1 MRRIR
6 GRTLLAAAV
15 TVAVTTGVGYAAI
28 PSSNG
33 AVNGCYERI
42 TGILRVIDTD
52 AGKRCKS
59 FETPLAWNVQGPSG
73 APGATGPK
81 GDTGAKGEQ
90 GDPGAPGPTYSA
102 GSGLE
107 LAGTE
112 FRLGFDPATQAELD
126 AANAARAALQQQ
138 VGQLATQG
146 QQQASHIAELQS
158 DVAALESALAALRAQ
173 VGQLTAGISVTG
185 SSVSLDR
192 PLVVQG
198 TVRAHAFLTP

>member
-33 AVNGCYERI
+33 AVNGCYEKV

-52 AGKRCKS
+52 TGKTCKS
-59 FETPLAWNVQGPSG
+59 FEKPITWGIQGPSG
-73 APGATGPK
+73 PAGATGPK
-81 GDTGAKGEQ
+81 GDTCAKGEQ
-90 GDPGAPGPTYSA
+90 GDPGAPAPTYSA

-107 LAGTE
+107 LSGTT
-112 FRLGFDPATQAELD
+112 FGLSFDPATQAELD
-126 AANAARAALQQQ
+126 AANIARAALQQQ
-138 VGQLATQG
+138 VNQL
-146 QQQASHIAELQS
+146 S
-158 DVAALESALAALRAQ
+158 AQ
-173 VGQLTAGISVTG
+173 VAQLTSAIQVAG
-185 SSVSLDR
+185 SSVTLNR

-198 TVRAHAFLTP
+198 SVSAQAFLLP